1 MKIDSHA
8 RPDAILEA
16 AIKRFIHFGFSKT
29 SFSEIARDLG
39 LSQQSLYYYF
49 PDKKALI
56 REVISKINCEYL
68 ALLEDKFE
76 QRRTITDKLMELVN
90 VQEFFFKKYFMM
102 TETPR
107 DSFFHQEE
115 LADMMAATRE
125 KLLQMVTRE
134 IEAAIANKELGKVD
148 AAETAQLLME
158 TLSALQYAI
167 KKENVFPDR
176 NEIVRVFKQQR
187 ELIRIYVAGLKPCV
201 CGKQ

>member
-134 IEAAIANKELGKVD
+134 IE
-148 AAETAQLLME
+148 
-158 TLSALQYAI
+158 
-167 KKENVFPDR
+167 R
-176 NEIVRVFKQQR
+176 W
-187 ELIRIYVAGLKPCV
+187 
-201 CGKQ
+201 